1 MQTFCFRS
9 YGLIAQS
16 DDADLIRDVSID
28 VDKARTKLRLVQQ
41 RLKGVKEQAAARI
54 DLLTTAE
61 TKLKA
66 AIVAALLSGRPD
78 GR

>member
-66 AIVAALLSGRPD
+66 VIVAALLSGRPD